1 MNDSFLTFPARSESV
16 DSWIEA
22 WPLNEPG
29 RITRFV
35 LFLQQ
40 VVQSEDVEL
49 QLQPGGHYL
58 FHVSASPSRVLEAVL
73 QFSGAFPAEIRASAS
88 GRLTVRFASE
98 PAAGSGESGGASDE
112 KAGAATEPPPPAAGT
127 AADEHA

>member
-1 MNDSFLTFPARSESV
+1 MNDSFLNFPARSESV
-16 DSWIEA
+16 DTWIEA
-22 WPLNEPG
+22 WPLNEAG

-40 VVQSEDVEL
+40 IVESDDVEL

-58 FHVSASPSRVLEAVL
+58 FHVSAPPSRVLEAVL

-88 GRLTVRFASE
+88 GRLTVRFTSE
-98 PAAGSGESGGASDE
+98 PAGGSGETSSSGNK
-112 KAGAATEPPPPAAGT
+112 KAEGSTEQPAKGT
-127 AADEHA
+127 SAN